1 MAEYIDREKLKRK
14 LIDYYSIFPAMVK
27 RAIENAPTEEVV
39 PRSEVEEL
47 NNLIEI
53 LNARNDDLFEEN
65 ERLMRTGCQAVKQA
79 KQEVASQVID
89 EFKNL
94 AIDYMTN
101 KDLLLTVFKNAIAH
115 AEAELKKKYIGE

>member
-27 RAIENAPTEEVV
+27 RAIENAPTEDVV